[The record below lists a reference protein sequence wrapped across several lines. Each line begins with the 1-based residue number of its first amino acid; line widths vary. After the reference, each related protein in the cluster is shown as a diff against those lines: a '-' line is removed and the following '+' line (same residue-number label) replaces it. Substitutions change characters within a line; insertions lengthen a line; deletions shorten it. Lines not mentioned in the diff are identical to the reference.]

1 MDFIT
6 LTIKALKILSDLVG
20 GNFGLGIVILTI
32 IVRCLMW
39 SLSFSQQKSM
49 RKMQKL
55 QPELKRIQDKYKHNP
70 QLMQQKMMEFYKE
83 NNSNP
88 MGGCLPIL
96 LQMPIFILLYSALIS
111 PQFISIAG
119 DSQFLFIKR
128 LDATLQG
135 HTGVSNNGN
144 FQVGR
149 RDVFAVNKDRI
160 TVTLLNNKELENV
173 KIKSKKALEV
183 QGEIEPG
190 TPMDMFIDLN
200 YVDLKFSEIEQ
211 IASAKVTV
219 VDKTTRETEDM
230 VFKRDG
236 SALKASIPTI
246 AVEKTGYNYD
256 VFLLIVLFALT
267 MFISQKIMMATQN
280 QKNMDPQT
288 EAMQKMMGFTMP
300 IMITATFIFIPIPAG
315 VLLYL
320 VVSNIFQV
328 FQTVII
334 NKQLDNME
342 EEEKTS
348 ATSDAN
354 LSDAKKVDAKSVK
367 TIENKEEK

>member
-6 LTIKALKILSDLVG
+6 LTIKALKFLSDLVG

-55 QPELKRIQDKYKHNP
+55 QPELKRIQEKYKNNP

-149 RDVFAVNKDRI
+149 KDTFAVNKDRI

-267 MFISQKIMMATQN
+267 MFVSQKIMMATQN

-348 ATSDAN
+348 TTSDAN
-354 LSDAKKVDAKSVK
+354 LSDAKKIDAKSVK
-367 TIENKEEK
+367 TVENKEEK